1 MFVVCGE
8 ALFDVFLEGDVEPT
22 SPVLPLSA
30 RVGGSPFNVAIGLA
44 RLGRET
50 ALLTGL
56 STDFLGERLATVLAA
71 ENVSDRLIVRK
82 PAPTTLGLVSLSR
95 DGAPAYAFYGDGAAD
110 RALTAADLP
119 TDLGAADCLHFGSYA
134 LVAQPTASA
143 LATLATREK
152 GRRFISLDPNVRAN
166 VEPDIDL
173 WRERVALFAAA
184 ADLIKISDEDM
195 SLLYPDA
202 DPERQATDWLD
213 KGAKAVA
220 FTRAEQGVT
229 VWAKDIRV
237 ETPAASIDV
246 VDTVGAGDAFQAALL
261 SALLAD
267 SMDDRWDEAA
277 FSAAARFATAAAAL
291 TCGRRGADLPRRA
304 EIEAFLSEMPD

>member
-8 ALFDVFLEGDVEPT
+8 ALFDVFLEGDVAPA
-22 SPVLPLSA
+22 SPMLPLSA

-44 RLGRET
+44 RLGRPA

-56 STDFLGERLATVLAA
+56 STDFLGDRLAAVLAA
-71 ENVSDRLIVRK
+71 ENVSDRLVVRK
-82 PAPTTLGLVSLSR
+82 SAPTTLGLVSLSR
-95 DGAPAYAFYGDGAAD
+95 GGAPAYAFYGDGAAD

-119 TDLGAADCLHFGSYA
+119 ADLGRADCLHFGSYA
-134 LVAQPTASA
+134 LVAPPTADA

-195 SLLYPDA
+195 ALLYPGA
-202 DPERQATDWLD
+202 DPERQAADWLTG
-213 KGAKAVA
+213 GARAVA
-220 FTRAEQGVT
+220 FTQAERGVT
-229 VWAKDIRV
+229 VWTAETRV
-237 ETPAASIDV
+237 DTPAASVEV

-261 SALLAD
+261 SALRAEGAAEP
-267 SMDDRWDEAA
+267 WDAKRLTD
-277 FSAAARFATAAAAL
+277 AARFATAAAAL
-291 TCGRRGADLPRRA
+291 TCARRGADLPRRH
-304 EIEAFLSEMPD
+304 EIEAFLSKTPT